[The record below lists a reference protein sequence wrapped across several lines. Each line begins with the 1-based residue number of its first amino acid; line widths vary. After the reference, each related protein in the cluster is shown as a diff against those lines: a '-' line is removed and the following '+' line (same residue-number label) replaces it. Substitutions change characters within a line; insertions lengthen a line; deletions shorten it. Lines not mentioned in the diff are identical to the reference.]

1 MSSTMSATSMKRW
14 GVLLVVAGA
23 AFRLGSGSMLDWYA
37 DYVTDRSDLQFSV
50 ASNLFDVIDAVLIP
64 LGVALLAGGL
74 VVQAIRD
81 AEPRQG

>member
-1 MSSTMSATSMKRW
+1 MTSTMSATSIKRW
-14 GVLLVVAGA
+14 GMLLVAVGA

-37 DYVTDRSDLQFSV
+37 DYVTSRSDLQFSL

-64 LGVALLAGGL
+64 LGVALVAGGL
-74 VVQAIRD
+74 VVQAVRD